1 MWLVGSGVA
10 GGNVLPFLL
19 VTLTADPGRPVPIVF
34 IVRGV
39 LFTSGVML
47 AVALLACAS
56 PAKRAPNPTDRS
68 VATPLGP
75 RAQASGPVM

>member
-1 MWLVGSGVA
+1 MLGTLFSRAMWLVGSGVA
-10 GGNVLPFLL
+10 GGNVLLFLL

-56 PAKRAPNPTDRS
+56 PAKRALRIQPTEALRH
-68 VATPLGP
+68 L
-75 RAQASGPVM
+75 